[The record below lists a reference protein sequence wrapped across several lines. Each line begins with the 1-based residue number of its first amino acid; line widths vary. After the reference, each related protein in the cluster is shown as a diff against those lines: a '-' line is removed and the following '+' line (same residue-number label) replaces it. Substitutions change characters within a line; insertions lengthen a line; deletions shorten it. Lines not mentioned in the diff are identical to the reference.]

1 MAVCRFPATRRF
13 LTAPPVRSTSA
24 APVASRTL
32 HAALFPSAHAED
44 DRRCATAT
52 NGPMQCREPIPQP
65 LAPSPGFPPS
75 LCFANGPPP
84 SPSTS
89 LPAPG
94 ARPSCLRCPGPPLA
108 PPPLGFRGA
117 HPSTIPR
124 APQTPQPASHRHLEA
139 PAPGHPLPSP
149 LEHRR
154 RRFSAPPA
162 APLRRETT
170 TGHLCEPRAPPK
182 VARVP
187 LSLFPCEAPTAG
199 DPVRRKWRRPC
210 SSVLRPGVSPKKKP
224 KVQGAKRKNA
234 MNSKQQILK
243 ILRNSKKNQKNANLN
258 VLESLQ
264 QDLQLYLHA
273 HIYFLFMF

>member
-24 APVASRTL
+24 APVASRIL

-94 ARPSCLRCPGPPLA
+94 SRPSCLRCPGPPLA
-108 PPPLGFRGA
+108 PPLLGFRGA
-117 HPSTIPR
+117 HPSALPR
-124 APQTPQPASHRHLEA
+124 APQTPQPAPPRRPEP
-139 PAPGHPLPSP
+139 PAPGHPLLFP
-149 LEHRR
+149 LERRR
-154 RRFSAPPA
+154 RRFSPPPA
-162 APLRRETT
+162 APLRGEPTTVHIRE
-170 TGHLCEPRAPPK
+170 LQAPPK
-182 VARVP
+182 VARVL
-187 LSLFPCEAPTAG
+187 LSLFPFESPTAG

-210 SSVLRPGVSPKKKP
+210 SPVSRPGTFPEKKP
-224 KVQGAKRKNA
+224 KSRGPSAKTP
-234 MNSKQQILK
+234 
-243 ILRNSKKNQKNANLN
+243 
-258 VLESLQ
+258 
-264 QDLQLYLHA
+264 
-273 HIYFLFMF
+273 